1 VVSEI
6 AIIEAEIPRL
16 FHLLGLTSFMLA
28 STRSGGGTEA
38 HWRCKTNGLKSGG
51 EEEWN
56 WGKL

>member
-6 AIIEAEIPRL
+6 AIIEAEILRL

-38 HWRCKTNGLKSGG
+38 HCRCKRNGLKSGG
-51 EEEWN
+51 EEARN
-56 WGKL
+56 WGKI